1 MLKDEVEICTP
12 EEVLTDLERIGSAGK
27 HLLTL
32 INDILDISK
41 IEAGRMELYLEWFA
55 ISGLIDNVL
64 STIYPMIQKNGNT
77 LNIHCADTLDT
88 MYADLTKVRQILINL
103 LSNAAKF
110 TTQGMI
116 DLTVDRVIDRVQ
128 DKQRKWVRFRVQDT
142 GIGMTPEQVKGL
154 FQAFTQADAST
165 TRKYGGTGLGLAI
178 SHRFCQMM
186 GGNINVTSTPGQ
198 GSIFTFYL
206 PAEVVDRGAAGQVP
220 VESVDRELSGSY

>member
-1 MLKDEVEICTP
+1 
-12 EEVLTDLERIGSAGK
+12 
-27 HLLTL
+27 
-32 INDILDISK
+32 
-41 IEAGRMELYLEWFA
+41 
-55 ISGLIDNVL
+55 
-64 STIYPMIQKNGNT
+64 
-77 LNIHCADTLDT
+77 
-88 MYADLTKVRQILINL
+88 